1 MKPKTPQ
8 CIEGEP
14 LIYTIALVFML
25 ALLGGLLVAGAAL
38 ALV

>member
-1 MKPKTPQ
+1 MKSKAAQ
-8 CIEGEP
+8 SIDGEP